1 MIWNIVCVLACM
13 CVCVFCLHMVLNW
26 RVTGFLQTPVLY
38 FYSSWR
44 IGILAQ
50 VTFCGRFDHENA
62 HHGEAARWK
71 PLNKHRRA
79 YSQQDMAIVSET
91 EDIPPTLTHTPG
103 VSFLFLQ
110 VRFKQKV
117 ETSKLWWN
125 SRRVFSVVV
134 GLSPQR
140 PNYKWIG
147 TFFSPP
153 SQDENRAVPQLVEG
167 SGSKSLSHRKSH
179 VA

>member
-1 MIWNIVCVLACM
+1 MA
-13 CVCVFCLHMVLNW
+13 
-26 RVTGFLQTPVLY
+26 R
-38 FYSSWR
+38 
-44 IGILAQ
+44 

-91 EDIPPTLTHTPG
+91 EDTPPSPPG
-103 VSFLFLQ
+103 VSFLLLQ
-110 VRFKQKV
+110 VRLKQKV

-134 GLSPQR
+134 GLSPQP
-140 PNYKWIG
+140 PNYK
-147 TFFSPP
+147 
-153 SQDENRAVPQLVEG
+153 
-167 SGSKSLSHRKSH
+167 
-179 VA
+179 